1 MRHGSAS
8 RALVE
13 NMQIENRLRRYD
25 KVSQE
30 SNTGW
35 KPKEVKRPTKKDY
48 YELLKTINTRKY
60 ETVKHKKN
68 QQTNGKRIMESL
80 KIGILK
86 KPSMFDLSH
95 LMDHSPE
102 MTSTRNFHGG
112 SSTSLSPMKMP
123 TNRNSTLDLARVNN
137 NGNEIEMLGAR
148 SIRSRASNLSITFQ
162 LPTNQK
168 SSSFDRY
175 DGSFRRTKT
184 KKLIEESDL
193 PDEVNV
199 QQVFPASPSNK
210 KGELTTRTF
219 DDPKD

>member
-1 MRHGSAS
+1 MRKLRESKRGSNAMSSSLTQQTDMRHGSAS

-25 KVSQE
+25 KVTQE
-30 SNTGW
+30 STTRW

-68 QQTNGKRIMESL
+68 QPNNGKKMWDKSSEKIG
-80 KIGILK
+80 IGILK

-95 LMDHSPE
+95 LLDSPE
-102 MTSTRNFHGG
+102 QTSTRNFHGG

-123 TNRNSTLDLARVNN
+123 TNRNSTMKMPTNRNSTLDLARINN

-148 SIRSRASNLSITFQ
+148 SIRSRCSNMSISFQ
-162 LPTNQK
+162 LP
-168 SSSFDRY
+168 
-175 DGSFRRTKT
+175 
-184 KKLIEESDL
+184 
-193 PDEVNV
+193 
-199 QQVFPASPSNK
+199 
-210 KGELTTRTF
+210 
-219 DDPKD
+219 